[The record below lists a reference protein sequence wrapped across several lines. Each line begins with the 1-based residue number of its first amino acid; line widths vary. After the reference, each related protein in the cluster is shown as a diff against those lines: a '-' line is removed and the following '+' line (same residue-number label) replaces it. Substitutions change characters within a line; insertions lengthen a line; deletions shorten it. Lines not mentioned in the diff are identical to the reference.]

1 MRQNKRASLRV
12 VVPALSLL
20 LGSSLL
26 VAGGGQLPVQKG
38 ILRPLVEEEETLRPF
53 TLDGGEEP
61 SLLRTASDSDCTFLR
76 DPRPFLE
83 TQELRNSLRTA
94 EINRVVRWSATANA
108 VATGVTDAGN
118 IRRNNFIDDE
128 IFSRMAS
135 ANIRSAPVADD
146 AEFLRRVTLD
156 LTGRIPSATDVT
168 NFLADTSISKRDAVI
183 DALVA
188 SPEFTDKWTLF
199 FGDLFQNNAVAA
211 QFNKGIQ
218 GRDASYTYLK
228 TAIANNTPYDQ
239 IARELITGSGD
250 SFTVGQAN
258 WAVGNFVSM
267 GVAQDTYDGASVDL
281 GNMFMGISAV
291 DCLLCHDGARH
302 LDQVNLWGAGQTR
315 QNLWGLSAYFS
326 RVTMTRNTPVTGAT
340 TISDN
345 TTGAYRLGTTTGNRS
360 ARPGSTQ
367 TIVAPRY
374 PFGTSANPGSGIQTG
389 ESYRQAIAR
398 QVTADLQFSRA
409 AVNYMWERMMV
420 EAFVTPS
427 NGFDLARLDANNPP
441 PAPWTLQ
448 PTNAQLLDRL
458 ARYFQ
463 SNNYNI
469 RLLLGTIAK
478 SSAYQLSSTYDAE
491 WNTSYVPYYARH
503 YVRRLNSEELLDA
516 VAKATNI
523 MQTYSFQAPSTLP
536 PVQWAGQLPD
546 TREPTGGAPG
556 STPTPN
562 ATVTTFLNAFGR
574 GDRDINPR
582 RFDSSVLQGLTV
594 MNNAFVTSRIHNAN
608 SGAYVNSR
616 VRTVLQSTAD
626 PSSIIRQLYL
636 NTLSRPATTAEVT
649 AHVPAFQQL
658 GNVAAAENLQ
668 WVLLNRVQFLFN
680 Y

>member
-26 VAGGGQLPVQKG
+26 VAGGAQLPVQKG
-38 ILRPLVEEEETLRPF
+38 TLRPIAEEEDSLRPF
-53 TLDGGEEP
+53 TLDNGEEP
-61 SLLRTASDSDCTFLR
+61 SVLRTTSDSDCTFLR

-83 TQELRNSLRTA
+83 TQELRNSMRTA
-94 EINRVVRWSATANA
+94 EINRVVRWTATADA
-108 VATGVTDAGN
+108 VSTGVTDAGN

-135 ANIRSAPVADD
+135 ANIRSAPLSDD

-168 NFLADTSISKRDAVI
+168 NFLADASLSKRDAII
-183 DALVA
+183 DALIA

-199 FGDLFQNNAVAA
+199 FGDLFQNNAVAV
-211 QFNKGIQ
+211 QFNKGIP
-218 GRDASYTYLK
+218 GRDVSYTYLK
-228 TAIANNTPYDQ
+228 AAIANNTPYDQ

-267 GVAQDTYDGASVDL
+267 GVAQDTYDGAAVDL

-463 SNNYNI
+463 SSGYNI
-469 RLLLGTIAK
+469 RSLIGTIAR
-478 SSAYQLSSTYDAE
+478 SSAYQLSSTYDEQWDA
-491 WNTSYVPYYARH
+491 SYVPYYARH
-503 YVRRLNSEELLDA
+503 YVRRLNSEEIADA
-516 VAKATNI
+516 ITKATGI
-523 MQTYSFQAPSTLP
+523 LQTYTFTGSTLP
-536 PVQWAGQLPD
+536 AVQWAGQLPD
-546 TREPTGGAPG
+546 TREPTNN
-556 STPTPN
+556 N
-562 ATVTTFLNAFGR
+562 AMQAFLNAFGR
-574 GDRDINPR
+574 GDRDVNPR
-582 RFDSSVLQGLTV
+582 RYDSSVLQGLTV
-594 MNNAFVTSRIHNAN
+594 MNNAFVTNRIHQTNA
-608 SGAYVNSR
+608 GSR
-616 VRTVLQSTAD
+616 VASLLQQSGGN
-626 PSSIIRQLYL
+626 PSNIIRQLYL
-636 NTLSRPATTAEVT
+636 NTLSRP
-649 AHVPAFQQL
+649 
-658 GNVAAAENLQ
+658 
-668 WVLLNRVQFLFN
+668 
-680 Y
+680 